1 MKLLQMITRNA
12 GPFALSAAIV
22 AAAVALPKL
31 AAAGELKEEMRCN
44 IKKTSCIII
53 TDRDLDIPHVSIFT
67 HEICPDA
74 KPYVVKIELNNHVT
88 WHSRYTCNG
97 VLRQTIFSKVS
108 YIKQ

>member
-1 MKLLQMITRNA
+1 MSITNKLLRN
-12 GPFALSAAIV
+12 
-22 AAAVALPKL
+22 AVALIVGSAVTVAALSVMPKL
-31 AAAGELKEEMRCN
+31 QAAELKEEMRCN

-67 HEICPDA
+67 REICPDA
-74 KPYVVKIELNNHVT
+74 KPYVVKIERNNHVT
-88 WHSRYTCNG
+88 WHSRYTCKG